1 MKMQLSNF
9 FSLRSTV
16 IGQLEVWDGAVS
28 GLNCTRD
35 LSGVNSLVLET
46 GSGVNSLVL
55 ETGSGVNSPT
65 LY

>member
-1 MKMQLSNF
+1 MKIQLSIF
-9 FSLRSTV
+9 FWLRSTV

-46 GSGVNSLVL
+46 GSGVK
-55 ETGSGVNSPT
+55 SPT